1 MTINKEREKIRW
13 ACRRGML
20 ECDLFLVPF
29 FEDCYDALLP
39 EEKTI
44 FEQLLVES
52 DAELFAWL
60 MQTEKPSHPEY
71 EIILEK
77 IRACKKSQ
85 VFV

>member
-29 FEDCYDALLP
+29 FEHCYDSLCP
-39 EEKTI
+39 EEKSI
-44 FEQLLVES
+44 FEKLLVES

-60 MQTEKPSHPEY
+60 MQTEKPSHLKY

-77 IRACKKSQ
+77 IRIFKKTQ
-85 VFV
+85 VSA

>member
-29 FEDCYDALLP
+29 FEHCYDSLCP
-39 EEKTI
+39 EEKII
-44 FEQLLVES
+44 FEKLLVES

-60 MQTEKPSHPEY
+60 MQTESPSHSNY
-71 EIILEK
+71 DLILEK
-77 IRACKKSQ
+77 IRIFKKSQ
-85 VFV
+85 ISA